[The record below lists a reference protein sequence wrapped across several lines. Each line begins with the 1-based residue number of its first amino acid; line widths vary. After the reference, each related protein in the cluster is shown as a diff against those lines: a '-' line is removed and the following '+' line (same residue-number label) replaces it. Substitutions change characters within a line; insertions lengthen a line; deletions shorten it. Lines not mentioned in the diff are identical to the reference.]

1 MDSPHRH
8 PRGDTR
14 GTQNPELGYEY
25 ATQPRN
31 TSYHERLRRLVYQ
44 AVDMKHSPYFTEA
57 CEAIVKLHLQSL
69 EDRYAD

>member
-1 MDSPHRH
+1 MGHTYGHQGS
-8 PRGDTR
+8 DTT
-14 GTQNPELGYEY
+14 GTPNPELGYEY